1 MRRFSVAF
9 LVLAL
14 AAAPAA
20 MAAGSGGT
28 KVGLIDIQKVM
39 TKSSAGQEV
48 MQQLQAFGK
57 QLQAKMQPEQNK
69 LKKEQEDLKKNAK
82 IESKAQQTKAQKE
95 FQSHVQAYQQKAQ
108 QARES
113 FQKKRASLMV
123 PLQAKLNDV
132 VTAYAKQHGY
142 DLILDSQAAIYNEPA
157 LDVTDAILKAF
168 NKAQPHA
175 PPPDTSATPA
185 DLGGG
190 PGGPGGQ

>member
-9 LVLAL
+9 FVLAL
-14 AAAPAA
+14 AAAPVA
-20 MAAGSGGT
+20 MAAGSSGT

-57 QLQAKMQPEQNK
+57 QLQAKMGPEQDK
-69 LKKEQEDLKKNAK
+69 LKKEQQDLKKNAK
-82 IESKAQQTKAQKE
+82 IETKAQQAKAQQQ
-95 FQSHVQAYQQKAQ
+95 FQSHVQAYQQKAE

-132 VTAYAKQHGY
+132 VTAYAKKHGY
-142 DLILDSQAAIYNEPA
+142 ELILDSQAAVYNEPA
-157 LDVTDAILKAF
+157 LDLTDAILKAF

-175 PPPDTSATPA
+175 PAPDTSATA
-185 DLGGG
+185 AELGGG
-190 PGGPGGQ
+190 PGGQ